1 MATSEQREQESRWL
15 ARKAIRR
22 AILSLTRAA
31 EADDTNGNPQG
42 AVSYIARAMNE
53 CKKAE
58 QHFQLAITEK
68 KKQKSGNQSLP
79 VLSEECAE
87 KQNATCISC
96 RFFTPYSDGDPNG
109 RCCLGNGTYCTH
121 TLGEE
126 KACMCFEQIVADK
139 KNKEQ

>member
-22 AILSLTRAA
+22 ALMCLARAA

-42 AVSYIARAMNE
+42 AVSYIAKAMNE

-68 KKQKSGNQSLP
+68 KKQKSGNQSMP
-79 VLSEECAE
+79 ILSEEEAE
-87 KQNATCISC
+87 KQKVTCISC
-96 RFFTPYSDGDPNG
+96 RFFTPYNDGDPDG
-109 RCCLGNGTYCTH
+109 RCMLGWGTYCTH
-121 TLGEE
+121 TLGAQE
-126 KACMCFEQIVADK
+126 ACSQYRERGQ
-139 KNKEQ
+139 E